1 VHLRFRT
8 PGGTVI
14 LRNCRIV
21 IAIIV
26 VSSLAACATT
36 VKVAPSATFQ
46 WTSPTKRLIL
56 VEPDVELYEMRAAGE
71 LEPRADWTE
80 TATAFI
86 AQDVARGLAAHSVE
100 LVQPGVLTDHH
111 EIQLSRLHGAVGDA
125 VLLHL
130 YAFPLPNK
138 GDALDWTLGPGTN
151 DMRAHYG
158 ADYALFVTVR
168 DSYTTTGRAIMMLG
182 AAMLGIG
189 LQGGQQIAFA
199 SLVDLRTG
207 NIVWFNRIMN
217 NSGDLRTAVPAQ
229 KTVDNLLESFP
240 L

>member
-1 VHLRFRT
+1 MGRWGLR
-8 PGGTVI
+8 
-14 LRNCRIV
+14 LS
-21 IAIIV
+21 IALLGAG
-26 VSSLAACATT
+26 LAACATS
-36 VKVAPSATFQ
+36 VKIAPSATFQ
-46 WTSPTKRLIL
+46 WTSPTKRLVLI
-56 VEPDVELYEMRAAGE
+56 EPNVELSEMRASGG

-80 TATAFI
+80 TAKALI
-86 AQDVARGLAAHSVE
+86 AQDIAKGLAARSVE

-111 EIQLSRLHGAVGDA
+111 EIQLSRLHGAVGNA

-130 YAFPLPNK
+130 YGLSLPNK
-138 GDALDWTLGPGTN
+138 GNALDWTLGPGTN

-158 ADYALFVTVR
+158 ADYALFVWVR

-182 AAMLGIG
+182 AAMFGVG
-189 LQGGQQIAFA
+189 LTGGQQIAFA

-217 NSGDLRTAVPAQ
+217 NTGDLRTAAPAQ
-229 KTVDNLLESFP
+229 KTVDDLLQQFP